1 MDAAFRDQRPPPF
14 SPYFNILFTFRFN
27 ILNAFFFPPAF
38 SSLFPLI
45 SSKADRSEA
54 FLELFLLELRSPP
67 RNPAACLQLILPV
80 ATLLTPPPTDR
91 GSPDPLDTGS
101 RLKLQRCQSHPSQKG
116 ACCQHQSFPFSP
128 PRWSNILPQ
137 KINSESPPISS
148 QILFAFLVYPTIH
161 LYLEKGSRG

>member
-1 MDAAFRDQRPPPF
+1 MKSGQITEIPTRKRWMLPFEISGPHPFRPI
-14 SPYFNILFTFRFN
+14 SISSFTFRFN
-27 ILNAFFFPPAF
+27 ILNAFFFPAF

-116 ACCQHQSFPFSP
+116 ACCQHQSLPFSP
-128 PRWSNILPQ
+128 PR
-137 KINSESPPISS
+137 
-148 QILFAFLVYPTIH
+148 
-161 LYLEKGSRG
+161 